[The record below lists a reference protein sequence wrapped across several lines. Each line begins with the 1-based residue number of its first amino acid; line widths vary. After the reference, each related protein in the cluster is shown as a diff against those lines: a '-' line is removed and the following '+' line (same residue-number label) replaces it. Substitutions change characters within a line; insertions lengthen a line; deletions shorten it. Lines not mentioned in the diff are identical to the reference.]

1 MKKIKILSSA
11 TLITAVF
18 SMICPKVQAQ
28 DIGGALN
35 FGFDAGANKYWGNFS
50 DSHFGLGGDLF
61 IRWNIIDWVSL
72 RAAYNAGVIGYKS
85 TATSIA
91 DEDALFGVPGPTV
104 PGSDGSPIG
113 SLNHIRYGGWEL
125 MGEINFFPDQT
136 FVPWFGAGIEAL
148 NFEPDNATPS
158 PLEGNA
164 AAAYSKNVIGGVL
177 GVGFDMYIT
186 QKVSFNGQVLLH
198 LTGTDWLD
206 DYSSGASS
214 APNYPSGTQVGNGD
228 NTQDVYLT
236 FGLGFSY
243 NLFTPPQ
250 PEPPP
255 PPPASTTTIINN
267 NYFTDTVQK
276 AVIYIDTVVM
286 AKVDTFY
293 LTGATDTI
301 YFNPPIN
308 TIFNFP
314 GTLFIVNTDQF
325 NTAVPGN
332 LSNLYQIKHLVEQ
345 CPNLRVEIQG
355 FASAEGT
362 PEHNM
367 VLSQLRADRIKTWL
381 ISQGVSPDKIAS
393 TRGFGTSNPAVRER
407 TDVSAAE
414 LEAERVQNRRIAVKV
429 VQACQ

>member
-1 MKKIKILSSA
+1 MKKLKKLGATTIIAVAAFLVLASS
-11 TLITAVF
+11 
-18 SMICPKVQAQ
+18 KVQAQ
-28 DIGGALN
+28 DVAGALN

-72 RAAYNAGVIGYKS
+72 RAAYNAGVIGYK
-85 TATSIA
+85 TTQASIN
-91 DEDALFGVPGPTV
+91 DEHSLFGVPGPTV

-164 AAAYSKNVIGGVL
+164 AAAYSKNVIGGVG
-177 GVGFDMYIT
+177 GVGFDMFIT
-186 QKVSFNGQVLLH
+186 QKVTFNGQVLLH

-206 DYSSGASS
+206 DYSD
-214 APNYPSGTQVGNGD
+214 PNNYR
-228 NTQDVYLT
+228 QDVYLT

-243 NLFTPPQ
+243 NLFTPPA
-250 PEPPP
+250 PPP
-255 PPPASTTTIINN
+255 PPEPAPSTTIINN
-267 NYFTDTVQK
+267 NYFPDTVHTP
-276 AVIYIDTVVM
+276 VIYLDTVVM
-286 AKVDTFY
+286 AKTDTVFM
-293 LTGATDTI
+293 TGVTDTI

-332 LSNLYQIKHLVEQ
+332 LANLYQIKHLVEQ

-355 FASAEGT
+355 FASEEGT
-362 PEHNM
+362 AEHNM

-381 ISQGVSPDKIAS
+381 IAQGVSPDKIAS
-393 TRGFGTSNPAVRER
+393 TKGFGTSNPAVKER
-407 TDVSAAE
+407 TDVSPAE

-429 VQACQ
+429 VQPCQ